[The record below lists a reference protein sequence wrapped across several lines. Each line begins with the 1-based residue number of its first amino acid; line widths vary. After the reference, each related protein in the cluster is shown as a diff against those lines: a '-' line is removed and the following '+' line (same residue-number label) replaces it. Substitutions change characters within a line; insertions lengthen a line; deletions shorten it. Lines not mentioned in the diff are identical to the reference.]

1 MAINRQIVTAFFC
14 HEGQTCNPRPHLQT
28 AKRRGDVKMRV
39 AARHPHGFVHIL
51 KHVARRCDCMS
62 PGWCCVAVLVP
73 AVVYKERSISE
84 KLVRRAERAGY
95 QALVVTVDT
104 PLLGKR
110 LHDARTKFQLPP
122 PWHIPHM
129 DTILTS
135 TTTSVGYD
143 SPPLTKII
151 AASADAS
158 LSWESIAWLRSVT
171 NMKIVLKGIMTA
183 EDTEMA
189 VRYGVDAVVVSN
201 HGGRQLD
208 GVLATIDA
216 LPEVVRAARGRLE
229 VYLDGGIRRG
239 TDVFKALALGA
250 KAVLIGRPVLWG
262 LAYGGEAG
270 LNQVIGI
277 LNDEFRL
284 AMALAGC
291 SSISEITPEHLAHI
305 SEYTTVRPKL

>member
-1 MAINRQIVTAFFC
+1 MKDKPVILDLIYKPLSEEATSKCASRHGIPMVLSTYSNTSLEDVIACRQD
-14 HEGQTCNPRPHLQT
+14 G
-28 AKRRGDVKMRV
+28 
-39 AARHPHGFVHIL
+39 AA
-51 KHVARRCDCMS
+51 S
-62 PGWCCVAVLVP
+62 PYWFQLY
-73 AVVYKERSISE
+73 VYKERSISE

-135 TTTSVGYD
+135 TTTSVGR
-143 SPPLTKII
+143 LGGRLVELGEHRV
-151 AASADAS
+151 A
-158 LSWESIAWLRSVT
+158 
-171 NMKIVLKGIMTA
+171 
-183 EDTEMA
+183 A
-189 VRYGVDAVVVSN
+189 VRDKYENCSQRNHDGRGHGDGRPVRCGRSGRVESWGKAVGWGFGYGGLHDIWTNWTNIVT
-201 HGGRQLD
+201 
-208 GVLATIDA
+208 GVIDA

-250 KAVLIGRPVLWG
+250 EAVLIGRPVLWG